1 MAHFSTWFR
10 CIAIDIPGYG
20 RSPKADPGLTLAD
33 IAKGCWEAIDDP
45 FPGERAI
52 LVGSSVGSQVL
63 PYMHRLNP
71 ARTTALIMSGVGY
84 NPAKEFATKLIDA
97 YGKKGVDY
105 RREHAFLGM
114 SPAFRATPMA
124 HFFTNLF
131 LERNQNVDIPS
142 LLHQFRAHQMPDPED
157 LHSKIS
163 CPSIII
169 TGTEDGT
176 YPTTTVLQERIPG
189 CELKVLPGG
198 GHTSH
203 LEQPWMFDSFMI
215 DFLKQHDLLP
225 QQAAS
230 AQRPR

>member
-1 MAHFSTWFR
+1 
-10 CIAIDIPGYG
+10 
-20 RSPKADPGLTLAD
+20 
-33 IAKGCWEAIDDP
+33 
-45 FPGERAI
+45 
-52 LVGSSVGSQVL
+52 
-63 PYMHRLNP
+63 
-71 ARTTALIMSGVGY
+71 
-84 NPAKEFATKLIDA
+84 
-97 YGKKGVDY
+97 
-105 RREHAFLGM
+105 
-114 SPAFRATPMA
+114 
-124 HFFTNLF
+124 
-131 LERNQNVDIPS
+131 
-142 LLHQFRAHQMPDPED
+142 MPDPED